1 MRYGVKLEMP
11 GVTQEQYDA
20 LHAQL
25 QSLSGEA
32 TGFVAHISG
41 PAQGGWYV
49 MEVWESKADFERF
62 IQEKV
67 VPMMPPGAPMPNVA
81 EEFEVY
87 SRQTKEQAVA

>member
-1 MRYGVKLEMP
+1 MRYGVKFEMP

-20 LHAQL
+20 LHAQIAPL
-25 QSLSGEA
+25 GADA

-41 PAQGGWYV
+41 PSQGGWYV
-49 MEVWESKADFERF
+49 IEVWESKADLERF

-67 VPMMPPGAPMPNVA
+67 APMMAPGAPMPKVV

-87 SRQTKEQAVA
+87 SRQTREELHA